1 VWKMLPSCL
10 LWCQWRE
17 RNDPIFEECERML
30 EELKSSFFY
39 SLYIWTAV
47 FVAPLEISFN
57 DFLGSFFSF

>member
-1 VWKMLPSCL
+1 
-10 LWCQWRE
+10 
-17 RNDPIFEECERML
+17 ML